1 MKDVN
6 VMDASKLQKVEIG
19 MENPIIN
26 YGNKNREWKRR
37 KGVRRDANNG
47 EEVSTSAKFLFLFL
61 YVSELVATSQK
72 M

>member
-6 VMDASKLQKVEIG
+6 VIDARKLQKVEIG
-19 MENPIIN
+19 TGNPKSN
-26 YGNKNREWKRR
+26 YGNKNHEWKRR
-37 KGVRRDANNG
+37 KSVRREANNG

-61 YVSELVATSQK
+61 YVSELVSTSQK